1 MHFCTQCGNMY
12 FITLSKDDEKNLS
25 YYCRKCN
32 YTDDKLINKLENLC
46 ISKTSITSTNDTD
59 YKHIINQYTKLDP
72 TLPRIH
78 NIDCPNPNCD
88 CNKMKEGTDEPL
100 VEKEILYIRY
110 DDANMKFVYLCAHC
124 DTIWNTQSK

>member
-46 ISKTSITSTNDTD
+46 ISKTSITSTNNTD

-72 TLPRIH
+72 TLPRISH
-78 NIDCPNPNCD
+78 INCPNANCSSND
-88 CNKMKEGTDEPL
+88 ENNDDENK
-100 VEKEILYIRY
+100 KEILYIRY
-110 DDANMKFVYLCAHC
+110 DDTNMKYIYLCAKC
-124 DTIWNTQSK
+124 DKIWTIKND

>member
-32 YTDDKLINKLENLC
+32 YTDNTLINNTENLC
-46 ISKTSITSTNDTD
+46 ISKTFIASTNDTD

-72 TLPRIH
+72 TLPRISH
-78 NIDCPNPNCD
+78 INCPNENCSSND
-88 CNKMKEGTDEPL
+88 EDNDDENK
-100 VEKEILYIRY
+100 KEILYIRY
-110 DDANMKFVYLCAHC
+110 DDTNMKYIYLCAKC
-124 DTIWNTQSK
+124 DKIWTIKKD

>member
-32 YTDDKLINKLENLC
+32 YTDNTLINNTENLC
-46 ISKTSITSTNDTD
+46 ISKTSIASTNDTD

-72 TLPRIH
+72 TLPRISH
-78 NIDCPNPNCD
+78 INCPNENCSSND
-88 CNKMKEGTDEPL
+88 EDNDDENK
-100 VEKEILYIRY
+100 KEILYIRY
-110 DDANMKFVYLCAHC
+110 DDTNMKYIYLCAKC
-124 DTIWNTQSK
+124 DKIWTIKKD